1 MRRAMSTL
9 IYARRERLHPG
20 LLDQM
25 VSGGAEAIEIFAA
38 RGHFN
43 YTDRQHIREV
53 ANWFR
58 STGVAFHSVHSPMH
72 GDDEWGR
79 SGSAPI
85 NIAAVEKRDR
95 IAAMDEIKRALEVAE
110 QIPFQFLVQHVGVGN
125 EDANEHKL
133 EAAMNS
139 LEHLHAFAKPL
150 GVQLLVENIPN
161 DLSTPEGLL
170 ELLHAGRFTDI
181 GVCFDLGHAHL
192 LSGVKQGFETLKD
205 RIRSTHVH
213 DNRKDRDSHLWPGEL
228 ASGDGG
234 VDWNEAISLLR
245 SAPHE
250 PPLLL
255 EIEGVEGEK
264 VSEKMAEAFGKLE
277 NVG

>member
-25 VSGGAEAIEIFAA
+25 VSGGAEAIEIFGA

-43 YTDRQHIREV
+43 YADRQHVRQI

-58 STGVAFHSVHSPMH
+58 STGVAFHSMHSPMYA
-72 GDDEWGR
+72 DEDWGR
-79 SGSAPI
+79 SGTPI
-85 NIAAVEKRDR
+85 NIASVEKLQRV
-95 IAAMDEIKRALEVAE
+95 AATDEIKRAIEVAE
-110 QIPFQFLVQHVGVGN
+110 QAPFQFLVQHVGIGN
-125 EDANEHKL
+125 EEADEHKL
-133 EAAMNS
+133 DAAIGS

-150 GVQLLVENIPN
+150 GVQLLVENITN
-161 DLSTPEGLL
+161 DLSTPEQLL
-170 ELLHAGRFTDI
+170 ELLHAGRFDDI
-181 GVCFDLGHAHL
+181 GVCFDVGHAHIM
-192 LSGVKQGFETLKD
+192 SSVPQAFEVLKD

-213 DNRKDRDSHLWPGEL
+213 DNKKDRDSHFWPG
-228 ASGDGG
+228 AGTI
-234 VDWNEAISLLR
+234 DWTQTMELLR
-245 SAPHE
+245 TAPHV

-264 VSEKMAEAFGKLE
+264 IAEKMAEAFSKMDKAS
-277 NVG
+277 

>member
-20 LLDQM
+20 LLDQF
-25 VSGGAEAIEIFAA
+25 VAGGAEAIEIFAA

-43 YTDRQHIREV
+43 YTDRQHVREV
-53 ANWFR
+53 GNWFR
-58 STGVAFHSVHSPMH
+58 STGITFHSMHSPMYS
-72 GDDEWGR
+72 DDEWGR
-79 SGSAPI
+79 GGGASL

-110 QIPFQFLVQHVGVGN
+110 QAPFQFLVQHVGVSN
-125 EDANEHKL
+125 ESSDERKL
-133 EAAMNS
+133 EAAMMS

-161 DLSTPEGLL
+161 ELSTPEGLI
-170 ELLHAGRFTDI
+170 ELLQAGRFGDI
-181 GVCFDLGHAHL
+181 GVCFDLGHAHM
-192 LSGVKQGFETLKD
+192 SPGVKRAFDVLKD

-213 DNRKDRDSHLWPGEL
+213 DNNGDHDSHLWPG
-228 ASGDGG
+228 DGNL
-234 VDWNEAISLLR
+234 DWSEAMELLR
-245 SAPHE
+245 QAPHV

-264 VSEKMAEAFGKLE
+264 VSEKMAAAFGKLE
-277 NVG
+277 AARG